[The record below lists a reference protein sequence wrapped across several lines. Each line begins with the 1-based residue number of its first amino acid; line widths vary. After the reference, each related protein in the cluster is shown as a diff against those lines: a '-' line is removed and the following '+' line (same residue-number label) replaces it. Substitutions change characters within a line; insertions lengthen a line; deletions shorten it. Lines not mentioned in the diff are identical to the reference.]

1 MASAFKNTTINDT
14 GQLTLP
20 VGTTAQRPKYK
31 IETFTS
37 DTTWTAPTDVS
48 EIEVLIVGGGGG
60 GGGNYG
66 GGGGAGGLVYRSAL
80 TVTPGSSYA
89 VTIAS
94 GGAGGGSGVNGAN
107 GTNSVFGNLINNGKF
122 TANTTGW
129 SDTGAA
135 TLSIVNGALRIT
147 NVAGASNGR
156 AQYLP
161 GFTTV
166 IGRSYTVSATGV
178 SRTAANYYLEVRS
191 GVETSDSWTSGSIQR
206 TFTAVQTTTYIEL
219 YAIGGEG
226 VYAEYDDVSV
236 SESGLTA
243 IGGGGGGFH
252 GSFGTT
258 EADGRP
264 GGSGGGGSI
273 GGSGGTPATGP
284 GGAGIEGQGFSGG
297 TGYHVGPQYP
307 AGGGGGAGGRGG
319 DGTTSSPNK
328 CGVGGPGLPFYITNA
343 IAYYAGG
350 GGGGTGGSS
359 SAGPGGI
366 GGGADG
372 VAGSNVPSAATANLG
387 GGGGGGGSIGGG
399 AGGSG
404 VVIIRYIA
412 EKEFT
417 ANTTWTVPAGV
428 NEVEVLVV
436 GGGGGGGWAGGG
448 GGGGGGVL
456 YRPNFAVSPGST
468 FTVTVGAGGAG
479 TTSNSVPG
487 TNGGDSHFRDVS
499 NLITNG
505 SFISD
510 VSGWTV
516 ADANEGSFVW
526 SSGRAVLTNTS
537 LNDPPVNAYQAV
549 SLVVG
554 RRYTVSATKIA
565 GQDFVVNLMA
575 SPSSGGGTGGVGN
588 VLYWP
593 GTTYGR
599 KSGTFVA
606 TDSTMYV
613 VLRINNNAN
622 NVTVTLDDVELY
634 ETDKAIVAIG
644 GGGGGTHNAS
654 DTAHQQGASGG
665 SGGGASMNY
674 NENTFAAGG
683 GITGQGFAGGSSLET
698 TDNPRIT
705 SGGGGAGGPAAN
717 TRSAVVLASMPNG
730 GPGMP
735 SSITGRLKY
744 YGGGGGG
751 GDTLLDR
758 LGPGPGVGG
767 IGGGGN
773 GSRYSATSPVNATA
787 GTANTGGGGGG
798 GSNENS
804 GTVKNGAAG
813 GSGVVVIRYNP
824 DTTAGTFDNAFTPN
838 KIRFNTTSNK
848 FDAPRLNSSPRSD
861 VEYPVTDGLSFLL
874 DAGSQKS
881 YPKLNIIQ
889 VKCWTVTT
897 AVRSAGYTVEYSDD
911 GSTWTTAFGG
921 VMSATGTPGMITGT
935 VTSGGSGTTGTGAW
949 GRRRHWRYVE
959 GATVSGH
966 HPRVSRIML
975 TDNEGTEHE
984 LVHYCQDNISDVGSY
999 IIGTISTSVL
1009 GKTWYD
1015 LSGNNRHFHLNRM
1028 VSTNSEANTTS
1039 PAQYFTDAG
1048 PQSYFT
1054 VNSNEIIA
1062 NALSTNRQV
1071 PFLGPPSDQ
1080 MGFTQEHTIQ
1090 AVVYLPA
1097 ASINFLYHF
1106 AVNPR
1111 DISPL
1116 NAAGPN
1122 GADGSQ
1128 RFASHLLYGGN
1139 SFYYDYPGCCDAQ
1152 NRVDFGNGAGSGTAG
1167 GGVTGAVAMNASWTA
1182 GLRLATYRCRRT
1194 DFPRKQFFRDQ
1205 TVEYSSLQ
1213 KEVGYAINN
1222 RSDPGHL
1229 GTTNSGGQRFYYFA
1243 MYNRALTDAELGA
1256 NWAYLSNRFAIS

>member
-1 MASAFKNTTINDT
+1 MSSAFKNTTINDT

-20 VGTTAQRPKYK
+20 VGTSAQRPKYK

-48 EIEVLIVGGGGG
+48 EVEVLIVGGGGG

-94 GGAGGGSGVNGAN
+94 GGAGGGVGVNGAN
-107 GTNSVFGNLINNGKF
+107 GTNSVFGNLIANGKF

-129 SDTGAA
+129 SSPGTA
-135 TLSIVNGALRIT
+135 TLSVVNGAIRVT
-147 NVAGASNGR
+147 NLDTNGR

-166 IGRSYTVSATGV
+166 PGRSYTVSVTGV
-178 SRTAANYYLEVRS
+178 NRTAANYYFEVRS
-191 GVETSDSWTSGSIQR
+191 GVETIDTWSSGSIQR

-219 YAIGGEG
+219 YAIGAAGI
-226 VYAEYDDVSV
+226 YAEYDDISV

-252 GSFGTT
+252 GSAGTT

-273 GGSGGTPATGP
+273 GGSGGAPSTGP

-297 TGYHVGPQYP
+297 TGYHVAPQYP
-307 AGGGGGAGGRGG
+307 AGGGGGASGRGG

-328 CGVGGPGLPFYITNA
+328 SGVGGPGLPFYITND

-350 GGGGTGGSS
+350 GGGGAGGSA
-359 SAGPGGI
+359 SAGTGGI

-372 VAGSNVPSAATANLG
+372 VASSNVPSAATANLG
-387 GGGGGGGSIGGG
+387 GGGGGGGTNGGG

-412 EKEFT
+412 KREFT
-417 ANTTWTVPAGV
+417 ANTSWTVPAGV

-448 GGGGGGVL
+448 GGGAGGVL
-456 YRPNFAVSPGST
+456 YRPNFAVSPGASI
-468 FTVTVGAGGAG
+468 TVTVGAGGAG
-479 TTSNSVPG
+479 TTDANRASNGSNSVFD
-487 TNGGDSHFRDVS
+487 T
-499 NLITNG
+499 LI
-505 SFISD
+505 
-510 VSGWTV
+510 
-516 ADANEGSFVW
+516 
-526 SSGRAVLTNTS
+526 
-537 LNDPPVNAYQAV
+537 
-549 SLVVG
+549 
-554 RRYTVSATKIA
+554 
-565 GQDFVVNLMA
+565 
-575 SPSSGGGTGGVGN
+575 
-588 VLYWP
+588 
-593 GTTYGR
+593 
-599 KSGTFVA
+599 
-606 TDSTMYV
+606 
-613 VLRINNNAN
+613 
-622 NVTVTLDDVELY
+622 
-634 ETDKAIVAIG
+634 AIG
-644 GGGGGTHNAS
+644 GGGGGTH
-654 DTAHQQGASGG
+654 TAGGSGQNGADGG

-674 NENTFAAGG
+674 ATYLFNGG
-683 GITGQGFAGGSSLET
+683 SGTTGQGYAGANATET

-705 SGGGGAGGPAAN
+705 AGGGGAGGPGQS
-717 TRSAVVLASMPNG
+717 TRSAVALVGQPNG
-730 GPGMP
+730 GPGLS

-751 GDTLLDR
+751 GDTLYDR
-758 LGPGPGVGG
+758 TGPGPGTGG
-767 IGGGGN
+767 MGGGGD
-773 GSRYSATSPVNATA
+773 GSRFSATSPVDATA
-787 GTANTGGGGGG
+787 GKTNTGGGGGG
-798 GSNENS
+798 GSNAAG

-824 DTTAGTFDNAFTPN
+824 DTTAGTFDNAFTSN
-838 KIRFNTTSNK
+838 KVRFNTTSYK

-897 AVRSAGYTVEYSDD
+897 AVRAANYTVQYSDD
-911 GSTWTTAFGG
+911 GTTWTTAFGG
-921 VMSATGTPGMITGT
+921 VMSATGTAGMITGS
-935 VTSGGSGTTGTGAW
+935 VTTGGSGTTGTGAW

-959 GATVSGH
+959 GSTVTGH

-975 TDNEGTEHE
+975 IDNEGTEHE
-984 LVHYCQDNISDVGSY
+984 LVHYCQDNISDSGSY
-999 IIGTISTSVL
+999 IIGTISTTVL

-1028 VSTNSEANTTS
+1028 VSTNPDANTTS
-1039 PAQYFTDAG
+1039 SAQFFVDAG
-1048 PQSYFT
+1048 PQSYFGI
-1054 VNSNEIIA
+1054 NNNEILA
-1062 NALSTNRQV
+1062 NPITTNRQI

-1090 AVVYLPA
+1090 AVVYTPG
-1097 ASINFLYHF
+1097 ASVNFLFHF

-1116 NAAGPN
+1116 IAAGPN
-1122 GADGSQ
+1122 GVDGSI
-1128 RFASHLLYGGN
+1128 RFASHLNYAGN
-1139 SFYYDYPGCCDAQ
+1139 GFYYDYPGCCDPQ
-1152 NRVDFGNGAGSGTAG
+1152 SRVDFGNGAGSGTAG
-1167 GGVTGAVAMNASWTA
+1167 GGVTGAVAMNASWTNNIK
-1182 GLRLATYRCRRT
+1182 LATYRCRRT

-1213 KEVGYAINN
+1213 REVGYAINN

-1229 GTTNSGGQRFYYFA
+1229 GTTSGGGQRFYYFA